1 MPPLSSALFLLGF
14 ARTIAMTTPLGPP
27 ISPPTPPPGTTGGFD
42 LDHAPLTSNNVGGQ
56 AKRLHSHSATP
67 HHHLHAHTTTRRTQ
81 GPNFDDSQE
90 QRYCMPLPRSQHY
103 QPPLAQ
109 RL

>member
-56 AKRLHSHSATP
+56 ANPDR
-67 HHHLHAHTTTRRTQ
+67 
-81 GPNFDDSQE
+81 
-90 QRYCMPLPRSQHY
+90 
-103 QPPLAQ
+103 
-109 RL
+109 